1 MRRLAWI
8 VLVPML
14 ALQVACSDYQK
25 ARRAY
30 EVGQFTEA
38 LTILE
43 KLAQQGDS
51 KAQYEVALMYL
62 QGIGTQVNPERGGYW
77 MLAAA
82 NNGNTTA
89 MIEVGGRHEHGV
101 NAEQNPM
108 IAFTWYRRAAI
119 AGDSIGR
126 FKLATL
132 YEQGIAV
139 PQDLPRAYAW
149 YRLSGHTS
157 ARLAVERLQRSLG
170 RAELDQGDQLYK
182 RLSKNPDQ

>member
-1 MRRLAWI
+1 MRRFAWI
-8 VLVPML
+8 VLLPVLVM
-14 ALQVACSDYQK
+14 QVACSDYQK

-30 EVGQFTEA
+30 EVGKFTEA
-38 LTILE
+38 LTMLE

-62 QGIGTQVNPERGGYW
+62 QGIGTAVNPERGGQW

-101 NAEQNPM
+101 NAEQNIM
-108 IAFTWYRRAAI
+108 VAFTWYRRAAI

-126 FKLATL
+126 FKLATM
-132 YEQGIAV
+132 YEQGLAV
-139 PQDLPRAYAW
+139 PQDLPRAFAW
-149 YRLSGHTS
+149 YRLSGHTA
-157 ARLAVERLQRSLG
+157 ARLSVERLQRQLS
-170 RAELDQGDQLYK
+170 RADLDQGNQLYE